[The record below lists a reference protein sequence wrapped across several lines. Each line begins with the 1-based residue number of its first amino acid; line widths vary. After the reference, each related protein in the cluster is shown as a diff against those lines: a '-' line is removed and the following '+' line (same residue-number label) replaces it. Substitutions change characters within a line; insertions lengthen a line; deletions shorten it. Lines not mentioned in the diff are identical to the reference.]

1 MVEVDVD
8 GSGGKGK
15 DVNSL
20 VFSVGLGSNGLN
32 PYAANDCVSGPARSV
47 SSVMRDNLS
56 SSCSCSG
63 KGVYPSSS
71 GSGSV
76 SDV

>member
-1 MVEVDVD
+1 MVEVDVN
-8 GSGGKGK
+8 GGKGK
-15 DVNSL
+15 DMNSL

-32 PYAANDCVSGPARSV
+32 PYAANDCVSGPAKSV
-47 SSVMRDNLS
+47 SSVTRDNLS
-56 SSCSCSG
+56 SACSCSG

-76 SDV
+76 SNV